1 MNLEGIW
8 VYILHT
14 HTGEPGE
21 HFSYTHTHTHTHTQ
35 VNLDGIYLIH
45 TQVNMEGIYLTH
57 THRILFG
64 LKNRNPAS
72 GTTMGEPGGHCP
84 K

>member
-1 MNLEGIW
+1 M
-8 VYILHT
+8 
-14 HTGEPGE
+14 GEPGE
-21 HFSYTHTHTHTHTQ
+21 HLSYTHTQ
-35 VNLDGIYLIH
+35 VNL
-45 TQVNMEGIYLTH
+45 EGIYLTH

-72 GTTMGEPGGHCP
+72 GTTMGEPGGHGP